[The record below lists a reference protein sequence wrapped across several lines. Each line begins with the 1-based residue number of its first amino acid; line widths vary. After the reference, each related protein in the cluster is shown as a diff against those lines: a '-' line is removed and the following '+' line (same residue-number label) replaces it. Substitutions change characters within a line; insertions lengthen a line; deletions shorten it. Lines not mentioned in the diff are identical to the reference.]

1 MKKFL
6 DLNYDVACLDVILPS
21 TEIAARTEVEIGEI
35 SNAAT
40 VLRVFSKVKPTAV
53 IHLASIGMS
62 GSAMLHDAC
71 YLVNVVGTRNIVHAC
86 IAVSVE
92 ALVYVS
98 T

>member
-1 MKKFL
+1 MRKFL
-6 DLNYDVACLDVILPS
+6 DLNFDVACLDVALPS

-35 SNAAT
+35 SNASV
-40 VLRVFSKVKPTAV
+40 VLRVFSKVKPNVV
-53 IHLASIGMS
+53 IHLASIGMG

-86 IAVSVE
+86 IAEAVE